1 MSSRRRGS
9 RKKSRAA
16 SPETEAR
23 VAEMQARVRAELR
36 DRPGV
41 YRMLSPDGEIIY
53 VGKSKKLRTR
63 LLGYFRAEFPL
74 EKGARIIR
82 EAGEIAW
89 DYQPSEFAALLE
101 ELRLIKR
108 HRPRF
113 NVMMKRD
120 ARHYAFI
127 RISSG
132 PAPKFTVVRSAGNDN
147 HGTYFG
153 PFHGA
158 YQLEEALRELN
169 DVLGLRDCR
178 TDLPMHFA
186 DQTEMPVAP
195 PRTPGC
201 IRFEIGKCL
210 GPCVAGTTQR
220 QYRAR
225 FKLARDFLDGA
236 HDAPIETLRTA
247 METSSDA
254 LEFERA
260 AQLRDKIARLESLRE
275 QFARL
280 RFAVESLSFVYTVPG
295 YGDEH
300 RAYVIRRGRVHAD
313 LPAPTT
319 AADERALALRAA
331 EIFAPSERLSAT
343 VPAHE
348 VDELLLLSSWFRK
361 FPAEHD
367 RTTPAKNFPR
377 ARSA

>member
-1 MSSRRRGS
+1 MSRRKR
-9 RKKSRAA
+9 RA
-16 SPETEAR
+16 STPEIEAR
-23 VAEMQARVRAELR
+23 VAAMHARVKAELR

-41 YRMLSPDGEIIY
+41 YRMISPDGEIVY

-63 LLGYFRAEFPL
+63 LMGYFRAAYPAD
-74 EKGARIIR
+74 KGARIIR
-82 EAGEIAW
+82 EAGEVAW
-89 DYQPSEFAALLE
+89 DYLPSEFAALTE

-108 HRPRF
+108 YRPRM

-120 ARHYAFI
+120 ARHYAFV

-132 PAPKFTVVRSAGNDN
+132 PAPKFTVARGAGNDTT
-147 HGTYFG
+147 GTYFG

-158 YQLEEALRELN
+158 AQLEEALRELN

-178 TDLPMHFA
+178 LDQPMHFA
-186 DQTEMPVAP
+186 DQHEMPVAP
-195 PRTPGC
+195 ARTPGC

-210 GPCVAGTTQR
+210 GPCVAGSTQA

-225 FKLARDFLDGA
+225 FKLARDFLDGS
-236 HDAPIETLRTA
+236 HDAPIVTLRRA
-247 METSSDA
+247 MEASSEQ

-260 AQLRDKIARLESLRE
+260 ASLRDKIAKLESLRE

-295 YGDEH
+295 HGDDD
-300 RAYVIRRGRVHAD
+300 RAYIIRRGRVRAE
-313 LPAPTT
+313 LPAPRT
-319 AADERALALRAA
+319 AVEHQALAVRAA
-331 EIFAPSERLSAT
+331 EVFAPRERDHAT

-361 FPAEHD
+361 FPAELE
-367 RTTPAKNFPR
+367 RTTPASAFPR
-377 ARSA
+377 AKTA